1 MYSYAWA
8 TRLNKDEVKCV
19 DSRFVKSGVPNV
31 DLSYQEIEKDGP
43 VVTRDL
49 CPAYKSWTELDDV

>member
-1 MYSYAWA
+1 MQLSTQNFSEPLEILVISGVFSMYSYALA

-31 DLSYQEIEKDGP
+31 DLSY
-43 VVTRDL
+43 
-49 CPAYKSWTELDDV
+49 